1 MTTGRLIDI
10 ILEKEE
16 TKSSHDPRHRDK
28 KIVITMASH
37 GLSYEAIKLVKPYRK
52 STTYSGV
59 GKLLRSTNPY
69 FKRSVNFSKYA
80 QNLVTQ
86 KIEEQLLAY
95 NVKKRNI
102 VSFIGGV
109 REGVNVQITWYWQK
123 PLQEFSL
130 EKPLEEIYQGRLQR
144 IYTLV
149 SAPEDS
155 ISLDDREKW
164 RKLEVRM
171 SMASKSNDTKNIIS
185 LYNEMK
191 NMYPNSIEILSEYA
205 KFCKEEKLNSEAIGA
220 YKQLLGFLP
229 FDEIA
234 LASIGELYFLEGN
247 IDQSIFFLRRA
258 EFETPSE
265 VEVLSKLGDIYAQ
278 RNELEHA
285 YFYYLRYTELMGP
298 FEGHQQFT
306 DDWNRKISTGT
317 IGSFI
322 QSNPVSQA
330 RFDCLRIK
338 RTEIQREIESYY
350 YKANDLK
357 AKGVQPI
364 RPE

>member
-1 MTTGRLIDI
+1 
-10 ILEKEE
+10 
-16 TKSSHDPRHRDK
+16 
-28 KIVITMASH
+28 
-37 GLSYEAIKLVKPYRK
+37 
-52 STTYSGV
+52 
-59 GKLLRSTNPY
+59 
-69 FKRSVNFSKYA
+69 
-80 QNLVTQ
+80 
-86 KIEEQLLAY
+86 
-95 NVKKRNI
+95 
-102 VSFIGGV
+102 
-109 REGVNVQITWYWQK
+109 
-123 PLQEFSL
+123 
-130 EKPLEEIYQGRLQR
+130 
-144 IYTLV
+144 
-149 SAPEDS
+149 
-155 ISLDDREKW
+155 
-164 RKLEVRM
+164 
-171 SMASKSNDTKNIIS
+171 
-185 LYNEMK
+185 MK